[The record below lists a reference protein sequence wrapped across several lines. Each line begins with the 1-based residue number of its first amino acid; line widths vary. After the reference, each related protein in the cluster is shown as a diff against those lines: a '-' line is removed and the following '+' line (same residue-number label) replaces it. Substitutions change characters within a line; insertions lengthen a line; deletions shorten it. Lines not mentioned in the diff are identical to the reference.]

1 MSYNLCIF
9 HGQIKS
15 KKVAQSKTG
24 KSMLYFVLKTWHG
37 SNDDNKYELLDCVA
51 YEKTAELI
59 DRDFEDGDMIIL
71 ETQAH
76 TYIKESAKST
86 SFTVSKFQ
94 YLKGK

>member
-24 KSMLYFVLKTWHG
+24 KSMLYFVLKTWQG
-37 SNDDNKYELLDCVA
+37 VNDENKFELLDCVA

-59 DRDFEDGDMIIL
+59 GRDFENGDMIIL
-71 ETQAH
+71 EAMAH
-76 TYIKESAKST
+76 TYIKDTAKST
-86 SFTVSKFQ
+86 SFIVSKFQ
-94 YLKGK
+94 YIKGK